1 MRPADRPVKTHIED
15 LKIGMFVQ
23 MPGNWTQ
30 HSFVRSK
37 FLIKNTDQ
45 ITKIA
50 KSGFSEVIVNPL
62 KSQVR
67 PELHSKPKFVSNAMP
82 RLKKEVD
89 LGPPLM
95 PPGFSAFLTDATVAP
110 KRKASHLYE
119 VCLHVMDKVLKD
131 PNVGNIT
138 QFKEGVSEIVDL
150 LLSDQET
157 ATQLFQLTSRDH
169 YTFTHSINVGV
180 MPILLT
186 KALYGESTPHDM
198 RELSAAYFLH
208 DLGKAKMPDELLYS
222 TEKFTESERKVMEA
236 HPMDGYDLLSEAK
249 LLSVESKII
258 LSQHHE
264 REDGSGYP
272 QGLKGDQIHIYSRI
286 CATADVFDALTSR
299 RLFKPSLPL
308 YDALVLMKFDKG
320 LHLNKEVFSSFV
332 QLFKYED
339 SKTAFKS

>member
-1 MRPADRPVKTHIED
+1 MRPVDRPRKTQIED
-15 LKIGMFVQ
+15 LKVGMFVQ

-30 HSFVRSK
+30 HSFVRSN
-37 FLIKNTDQ
+37 FLIKNSDR
-45 ITKIA
+45 ISKIA

-62 KSQVR
+62 KSQIR
-67 PELHSKPKFVSNAMP
+67 PEANKRPKYDPPVKTGHMA
-82 RLKKEVD
+82 EVD

-95 PPGFSAFLTDATVAP
+95 PSGFHDFLFDATVAP

-131 PNVGNIT
+131 PNVGNIK
-138 QFKEGVSEIVDL
+138 QFKEGVSDIVDL

-180 MPILLT
+180 MSILLT

-208 DLGKAKMPDELLYS
+208 DLGKAKIPDELLYS

-236 HPMDGYDLLSEAK
+236 HPMDGYDLLEEAK

-272 QGLKGDQIHIYSRI
+272 QGLQGEQIHIYSRI

-320 LHLNKEVFSSFV
+320 LHLNKEVFSAFV
-332 QLFKYED
+332 QLFKYEN